1 MARKKPSTNNLFP
14 VRDLNEA
21 NEALREMAALK
32 RDLESVNADM
42 NDRIDQAKL
51 DAEVKA
57 APIQT
62 RMKAI
67 ENGLL
72 AYAEM
77 NKDDLFKKKRSVDL
91 DFGKIGYRRSKEV
104 KAQPKKTLASILEKL
119 KSLGFS
125 EGIRVK
131 ESVNKDVLRDWPEE
145 RLAMVDARIVEKDT
159 FWLEPDETKLTDKA
173 A

>member
-1 MARKKPSTNNLFP
+1 MARKKPNKNSLYP
-14 VRDLNEA
+14 VRDLKEA
-21 NEALREMAALK
+21 NEALREIAAIK
-32 RDLESVNADM
+32 REIEAVNANM
-42 NDRIDQAKL
+42 NDRIDQAKA
-51 DAEVKA
+51 DAEVAA
-57 APIQT
+57 APWQT
-62 RMKAI
+62 KMEAI

-77 NKDDLFKKKRSVDL
+77 NKDSLFAKKRSVDL
-91 DFGKIGYRRSKEV
+91 DFGSIGFRRSKEV

-131 ESVNKDVLRDWPEE
+131 ETVNKDVLRDWPEE

-159 FWLEPDETKLTDKA
+159 FWIEPDETKLTDRA